1 MKPILTITEKPDS
14 DSIAQ
19 ISTGLDAFNQQ
30 HTGRAPGQSIA
41 VLATDP
47 DNKRTLGG
55 LIGRIS
61 LGWLFIDLFFL
72 PEELRGGGLGTS
84 LMALAE
90 GEARRRGCRHSV
102 LYTLTFQA
110 PDFYSRRGYET
121 FGRIEC
127 DPPGHAR
134 VFMHK
139 ELQ

>member
-1 MKPILTITEKPDS
+1 VKPILTITETPDA
-14 DSIAQ
+14 DSVAQ
-19 ISTGLDAFNQQ
+19 ITTGLETFNER
-30 HTGRAPGQSIA
+30 HAGARSQSIA

-47 DNKRTLGG
+47 GNGRTLGG
-55 LIGRIS
+55 LLGRIS

-72 PEELRGGGLGTS
+72 PEELRGNGFGTH
-84 LMALAE
+84 LIGVAE
-90 GEARRRGCRHSV
+90 NEARRRGCRHSV